1 MIVNGST
8 IMWWYVEAVMTITI
22 SAVIDVE
29 AYSISMITD
38 EIICVMVVGMRCKM
52 RMIELSLR
60 IE

>member
-1 MIVNGST
+1 
-8 IMWWYVEAVMTITI
+8 MWWYVEAVMTITI
-22 SAVIDVE
+22 SAVRDVE

-38 EIICVMVVGMRCKM
+38 EIIYVMVVGMRCKM

>member
-38 EIICVMVVGMRCKM
+38 EIIYVMVVGMRCKM